1 MKKDFKSPFSR
12 PLGGVNINASNTPN
26 SRNQVQIIKS
36 NEERAI
42 ENKLISAPFNMRS
55 PQQLGPN
62 GTPFPNSQ
70 VAATIINDT
79 AQNIVDGRNLTRL
92 LPDIKVARMLLVSAI
107 QSPNDLISCSLTFCN
122 DADDFGNV
130 KATLLESIEESFR
143 SIHKIDEIIPVWL
156 DEILFEKGAKA
167 VMVLPESSLDEII
180 NSDLVEKDTRLRI
193 EGYSNAIQDNGAL
206 PSLGL
211 LGSAKEGEKKE
222 KTSVSSIVK
231 RARTLSVAH
240 ENASGVVTLESNNLS
255 HEKKFYTR
263 SGEEK
268 KEHAYLLQD
277 NTDILKI
284 KKLSE
289 KLALEEARIR
299 LTEHFGVKFYDATT
313 FDDLDQYAEPEDD
326 TEAATENYGGIQVQ
340 QSRAAA
346 NEVLNFSENQAHG
359 IIRKRDYQWTPVKA
373 VSNKYRANMGEPTIM
388 EVPAEC
394 IIPVYMQGRPDDHI
408 GCFLAIEPTGGFI
421 TVTDDTDYYRE
432 MQASRESN
440 DNVSGQMI
448 EQVSNATFGNNQ
460 QRRTANV
467 REDQQLLSSAVLNH
481 TFLEALEHGAYKGI
495 RLALGNTEGVSRLM
509 LGRALAGDNTHFLF
523 VPKDLLTYIAFD
535 YNDYGVGVS
544 LLAQNKM
551 QGAIRAMMQFTN
563 TQTAI
568 NNAIIHTRIDVSFDE
583 YESDPERTIEQ
594 IYHEAI
600 RRRIAAY
607 PLGVSSPLDQLE
619 YLAVA
624 GTSINVEN
632 HPSFPGTK
640 VEFDYFNNSIAQIDT
655 EFTDQ
660 LKRDFLQGLGIN
672 PESIDMSMGVELAQ
686 SIVTSNLLLAKRA
699 LIYQTKFCA
708 GLTDHMKKYAMQS
721 PALRQELVDII
732 MKNKD
737 DFKGRKYYK
746 ALAKG
751 DGVSE
756 EIANKLVLK
765 FISSTFVELP
775 RPDLNTMEM
784 QLAALEAKDAFYDKV
799 VEYVISPD
807 MIADWEVGETVVNA
821 LDHFR
826 AMFKNYLMRQYI
838 QEENIAPELFTL
850 LGFDDDNAKIVDL
863 LEGNKVY
870 KDSMGRFFAGYI
882 KESAKNAENI
892 ETIATNAGQ
901 NDVAENND
909 SYDSGGYDDYGMG
922 DGSDSFMDD
931 FESDMDGDEAF
942 GGSDGDFTDGVGG
955 DESTTSE

>member
-1 MKKDFKSPFSR
+1 MKNQYKSPFGKS
-12 PLGGVNINASNTPN
+12 LGGAFNTANAPMA
-26 SRNQVQIIKS
+26 RNRVQVIKT
-36 NEERAI
+36 EEEKAI
-42 ENKLISAPFNMRS
+42 ESKLISAPFSMRS
-55 PQQLGPN
+55 PQQQGPN
-62 GTPFPNSQ
+62 GTPYPNSQ
-70 VAATIINDT
+70 VASTIINDT
-79 AQNIVDGRNLTRL
+79 AQNIIDGRNLTRL

-107 QSPNDLISCSLTFCN
+107 QSPNDLISCSLSFLS
-122 DADDFGNV
+122 DSEDFGNS
-130 KATLLESIEESFR
+130 KSGLLEIAEDAFR
-143 SIHKIDEIIPVWL
+143 DIHKIDEIIPVWL
-156 DEILFEKGAKA
+156 DEILFERGAKA
-167 VMVLPESSLDEII
+167 VMVLPESSLDDII
-180 NSDLVEKDTRLRI
+180 NSDIIEKDNRVRL
-193 EGYSNAIQDNGAL
+193 ESFSNNITEKGAF
-206 PSLGL
+206 PSTGL
-211 LGSAKEGEKKE
+211 LGSPEKGKQVT
-222 KTSVSSIVK
+222 KQTVNDVLK
-231 RARTLSVAH
+231 RARKLNMANESFD
-240 ENASGVVTLESNNLS
+240 NGVIKDRLTSNSLEQERSFTFKNKMNGEVTKQE
-255 HEKKFYTR
+255 
-263 SGEEK
+263 
-268 KEHAYLLQD
+268 YLLQD

-284 KKLSE
+284 KKLNE
-289 KLALEEARIR
+289 RLALEEARIR
-299 LTEHFGVKFYDATT
+299 LQEHYGVKFYDSTT
-313 FDDLDQYAEPEDD
+313 FDDLDNYVDEDELAKEDMGNNTVQY
-326 TEAATENYGGIQVQ
+326 
-340 QSRAAA
+340 SRGAA
-346 NEVLNFSENQAHG
+346 NQVLNFSENEAHG
-359 IIRKRDYQWTPVKA
+359 VVRKRDYKWTPVKA
-373 VSNKYRANMGEPTIM
+373 VNNNFRQNAGEPTIM

-432 MQASRESN
+432 MQASRDSN
-440 DNVSGQMI
+440 ENVSGQMI
-448 EQVSNATFGNNQ
+448 EQVNQATYGNNQ
-460 QRRTANV
+460 QRRTANI

-509 LGRALAGDNTHFLF
+509 LNRALSGDNTHFLF
-523 VPKDLLTYIAFD
+523 VPKDLMTYIAFD

-583 YESDPERTIEQ
+583 YESDPERTVEQ
-594 IYHEAI
+594 IYHEAV

-660 LKRDFLQGLGIN
+660 LKRDFLQGLNIN

-699 LIYQTKFCA
+699 MIYQNKFCA
-708 GLTDHMKKYAMQS
+708 GLTDHLKKYLIQS
-721 PALRQELVDII
+721 PNTRKALTRYI
-732 MKNKD
+732 MENKD
-737 DFKGRKYYK
+737 EFKGKKYYN

-751 DGVSE
+751 DNKSL
-756 EIANKLVLK
+756 EIANKLALK
-765 FISSTFVELP
+765 FISTVYVELP
-775 RPDLNTMEM
+775 SPDINTMEM
-784 QLAALEAKDAFYDKV
+784 QLAGLEAKDAFYEQV

-807 MIADWEVGETVVNA
+807 TIADWEVGPTVTNA

-850 LGFDDDNAKIVDL
+850 LGFDEGTSQITSL
-863 LEGNKVY
+863 LEDNKTF
-870 KDSMGRFFAGYI
+870 KDKLGRFFGGYI
-882 KESAKNAENI
+882 KEASKNAENI

-901 NDVAENND
+901 NDMVDSGDEFGGD
-909 SYDSGGYDDYGMG
+909 SY
-922 DGSDSFMDD
+922 SDSFGGGDEFMDD
-931 FESDMDGDEAF
+931 FSFEGDDAF
-942 GGSDGDFTDGVGG
+942 GEGSDGDFANDLGG
-955 DESTTSE
+955 ETEEL

>member
-1 MKKDFKSPFSR
+1 MKSPFRKSLASR
-12 PLGGVNINASNTPN
+12 AVVNTANAPIA
-26 SRNQVQIIKS
+26 RNRTQIIKTE
-36 NEERAI
+36 EERAI
-42 ENKLISAPFNMRS
+42 ESKLISAPFTMRA
-55 PQQLGPN
+55 PQQQGPN
-62 GTPFPNSQ
+62 GTPYPNSQ
-70 VAATIINDT
+70 VATTIINDT
-79 AQNIVDGRNLTRL
+79 AQNIIDGRNLTRL

-107 QSPNDLISCSLTFCN
+107 QSPNDLVSCSLTYTSESE
-122 DADDFGNV
+122 DFGNL
-130 KATLLESIEESFR
+130 KAGLLEIIEECFEG
-143 SIHKIDEIIPVWL
+143 IHKIDEIIPNWL
-156 DEILFEKGAKA
+156 DEILFERGAKA

-180 NSDLVEKDTRLRI
+180 NSDINEKDNRLRLESFVNDI
-193 EGYSNAIQDNGAL
+193 KDDGSF
-206 PSLGL
+206 PSTGL
-211 LGSAKEGEKKE
+211 LGSPTAESKKASNGV
-222 KTSVSSIVK
+222 KDILK
-231 RARTLSVAH
+231 RARTIKMAH
-240 ENASGVVTLESNNLS
+240 ETFDNGGVVKLPEKHLNN
-255 HEKKFYTR
+255 KR
-263 SGEEK
+263 SFNFRDKVTGETEK
-268 KEHAYLLQD
+268 KEFLLQD

-284 KKLSE
+284 KKLNE
-289 KLALEEARIR
+289 RLALEEARIR
-299 LTEHFGVKFYDATT
+299 LQEHFGVKFYDAST
-313 FDDLDQYAEPEDD
+313 FDDLDNYVDEDEDAEQP
-326 TEAATENYGGIQVQ
+326 ATEDYGNNQVQ
-340 QSRAAA
+340 YSRGAA
-346 NEVLNFSENQAHG
+346 NQVLNFSENEAHG
-359 IIRKRDYQWTPVKA
+359 VVRKREYKWTPVKTVNNNFRMNA
-373 VSNKYRANMGEPTIM
+373 GEPTIM
-388 EVPAEC
+388 EIPAEC

-432 MQASRESN
+432 MQASRDSN
-440 DNVSGQMI
+440 ENVSGQMI
-448 EQVSNATFGNNQ
+448 EQVASSTFGNNS
-460 QRRTANV
+460 QRRTANI

-509 LGRALAGDNTHFLF
+509 LSRALSGDNTHFLF

-535 YNDYGVGVS
+535 YNDYGVGIS

-594 IYHEAI
+594 IYHEAV

-660 LKRDFLQGLGIN
+660 LKRDFLQGLNIN

-699 LIYQTKFCA
+699 MIYQNKFCA
-708 GLTDHMKKYAMQS
+708 GLTDHLKKYLIQS
-721 PALRQELVDII
+721 PYARQALVKYI
-732 MKNKD
+732 MENRKE
-737 DFKGRKYYK
+737 FKGRPYFK
-746 ALAKG
+746 ALDKADAK
-751 DGVSE
+751 SM

-765 FISSTFVELP
+765 FISTVYVELP
-775 RPDLNTMEM
+775 SPDINTMEM
-784 QLAALEAKDAFYDKV
+784 QLAGLEAKDAFYDKV

-807 MIADWEVGETVVNA
+807 TIAEWEVGPTVTNA

-826 AMFKNYLMRQYI
+826 SMFKNYLMRQYI

-850 LGFDDDNAKIVDL
+850 LGFDEGSSRMSDL
-863 LEGNKVY
+863 LEGNKVI
-870 KDSMGRFFAGYI
+870 KDKLGRFFAGYI
-882 KESAKNAENI
+882 KESSKQAENI

-901 NDVAENND
+901 NEMIENEGL
-909 SYDSGGYDDYGMG
+909 GGGMDDFSTDYG
-922 DGSDSFMDD
+922 DDSFMDD
-931 FESDMDGDEAF
+931 FSLDSDDAF
-942 GGSDGDFTDGVGG
+942 GEGSDGDFADSLGG
-955 DESTTSE
+955 ETSESEA

>member
-1 MKKDFKSPFSR
+1 MKKPLKSPFSSG
-12 PLGGVNINASNTPN
+12 LGNVRFNSANAPITQNRVT
-26 SRNQVQIIKS
+26 VIKS
-36 NEERAI
+36 EEERAI
-42 ENKLISAPFNMRS
+42 ESKLISAPFAARS

-62 GTPFPNSQ
+62 GSPYPNSQ
-70 VAATIINDT
+70 MASTVINDT
-79 AQNIVDGRNLTRL
+79 AQNIIDGRNLSRL

-107 QSPNDLISCSLTFCN
+107 QSPNDLISCALNYVN
-122 DADDFGNV
+122 DADDFGNI
-130 KATLLESIEESFR
+130 KAGLLEIVKDNFE
-143 SIHKIDEIIPVWL
+143 SIHKIDEIIPIWL

-180 NSDLVEKDTRLRI
+180 NADLNERGNRLRI
-193 EGYSNAIQDNGAL
+193 ESFSQGISDKGAL
-206 PSLGL
+206 PSTGL
-211 LGSAKEGEKKE
+211 LGSP
-222 KTSVSSIVK
+222 VK
-231 RARTLSVAH
+231 DVEPRKQTVTDIAARARKLAMAH
-240 ENASGVVTLESNNLS
+240 ESSSGVVSLSKPTLNSDRTFVVKDKSNSKNDLEIS
-255 HEKKFYTR
+255 
-263 SGEEK
+263 
-268 KEHAYLLQD
+268 YLLQD

-284 KKLSE
+284 KKLNE
-289 KLALEEARIR
+289 TLAIEEAKIR
-299 LTEHFGVKFYDATT
+299 LREHFGVKIYDATSWS
-313 FDDLDQYAEPEDD
+313 DLDSYGEE
-326 TEAATENYGGIQVQ
+326 EAATESFGDASGTVNKSSG
-340 QSRAAA
+340 AA
-346 NEVLNFSENQAHG
+346 NQVLNFSENEAHG
-359 IIRKRDYQWTPVKA
+359 VVRKRDYKWTPVKT
-373 VSNKYRANMGEPTIM
+373 VDNKKRTNQGEPTII

-394 IIPVYMQGRPDDHI
+394 IIPAYMQGRPDDHI
-408 GCFLAIEPTGGFI
+408 GLFLAIEPTGGFV
-421 TVTDDTDYYRE
+421 TVNDDTDYYRE
-432 MQASRESN
+432 MQASHENN

-448 EQVSNATFGNNQ
+448 DQVSQATFGNNQ
-460 QRRTANV
+460 KRRTANI

-495 RLALGNTEGVSRLM
+495 KLALGNTEGVSRLM
-509 LGRALAGDNTHFLF
+509 LNRALAGDNTHFLF

-568 NNAIIHTRIDVSFDE
+568 NNAIIHTRIDVTFDE

-600 RRRIAAY
+600 RRRVNSY

-619 YLAVA
+619 YLASA

-640 VEFDYFNNSIAQIDT
+640 VEFDYFNNTIAPIDT

-660 LKRDFLQGLGIN
+660 LKRDFLQGLNIN

-699 LIYQTKFCA
+699 LIYQTKFCS
-708 GLTDHMKKYAMQS
+708 GLTDHLKKYTLQS
-721 PALRQELVDII
+721 PRVRDEMATYILS
-732 MKNKD
+732 NKD
-737 DFKGRKYYK
+737 EFKGQKYYN

-751 DGVSE
+751 DGTSK

-765 FISSTFVELP
+765 FLSSTYVELP

-784 QLAALEAKDAFYDKV
+784 QLASLEAKDSFYDKV

-807 MIADWEVGETVVNA
+807 IIADWEVGSTVANA

-826 AMFKNYLMRQYI
+826 ALFKNYLMRQYI

-850 LGFDDDNAKIVDL
+850 LGYDEDSSKIVGL
-863 LEGNKVY
+863 LEGSKEFR
-870 KDSMGRFFAGYI
+870 DRIGRFFASYI
-882 KESAKNAENI
+882 KESAKKAENI

-901 NDVAENND
+901 TEMPTEEG
-909 SYDSGGYDDYGMG
+909 SGFDDGG
-922 DGSDSFMDD
+922 FSMDD
-931 FESDMDGDEAF
+931 SLGFDDANFDLESDESF
-942 GGSDGDFTDGVGG
+942 GSGTDGDFTDGLGG
-955 DESTTSE
+955 DASETE